1 KSNIWGRRKEGLA
14 LLLFKKANILKDEW
28 KDKFI
33 NWLLLS
39 ILIINLV
46 ERRPIMYFK
55 DYSEPYIDL

>member
-1 KSNIWGRRKEGLA
+1 
-14 LLLFKKANILKDEW
+14 LLFKKANILKDEW